1 MFYIGGP
8 PLIDPIASQIAI
20 TLELPLIMRKRITTD
35 ILYVR
40 TIHGLATLEP
50 ERSSACMILGM
61 CAVPSLTL

>member
-8 PLIDPIASQIAI
+8 PLIDPIASQIVI

-50 ERSSACMILGM
+50 EPSSACMILGM